1 MLQSLQ
7 TLSNGIALITCA
19 MAIGASWVAAIASPK
34 CSFDKLTGA
43 RADTHVRELLYR
55 TATPI
60 AGMML
65 ISGALFLVATSWIAG
80 AVALVSSFGFFST
93 RMMLAPKEGKTP
105 KGVRTRR
112 KEQRGSS
119 VLLSLMFTLA
129 AAAAAVLGL
138 FGL

>member
-1 MLQSLQ
+1 MLENLQSFF
-7 TLSNGIALITCA
+7 NGAALIACA
-19 MAIGASWVAAIASPK
+19 MAIGASWVASIESPN

-43 RADTHVRELLYR
+43 RADNHVRELLYR
-55 TATPI
+55 TAIPI
-60 AGMML
+60 SGMML
-65 ISGALFLVATSWIAG
+65 ISAALFLLAASWIAG

-93 RMMLAPKEGKTP
+93 RMMLAPKQGKNP

-119 VLLSLMFTLA
+119 IMLSLMFTLA
-129 AAAAAVLGL
+129 AATSALLGL

>member
-7 TLSNGIALITCA
+7 SLFNGIALISCA
-19 MAIGASWVAAIASPK
+19 MAIGASWVASIASPN

-43 RADTHVRELLYR
+43 RADSHVRELLYR

-60 AGMML
+60 SGMML
-65 ISGALFLVATSWIAG
+65 VSGALFLLATSWISG
-80 AVALVSSFGFFST
+80 VVALVTSFGFFST
-93 RMMLAPKEGKTP
+93 RLMLAPKEGKNP
-105 KGVRTRR
+105 QGVRTRR

-119 VLLSLMFTLA
+119 VLLSLMFTIGA
-129 AAAAAVLGL
+129 VAAAVLGL